1 MRGVIGLGQR
11 VGLLGGS
18 FNPAH
23 DGHRHI
29 SRLALKYLAL
39 HQVWWLVTPQNP
51 LKSTDGMA
59 PLADRLRRAHIAAAD
74 RRIIATDLEARLGT
88 RYTADTL
95 AVLTRRFP
103 STRFVWLIGADNLA
117 QITRWRSW
125 QQIFHTVPVA
135 VMNRPTYSKVALG
148 GFAAARFARHR
159 RQQADA
165 RRLADL
171 TPPAWIFFH
180 SPLHSESATAIRAKG
195 KPLSSP
201 FVA

>member
-29 SRLALKYLAL
+29 SRLAIKYLAL

-51 LKSTDGMA
+51 LKPIDGMA
-59 PLADRLRRAHIAAAD
+59 PLADRLRCARNVAAD
-74 RRIIATDLEARLGT
+74 RRIIATDLEAQLGT

-95 AVLTRRFP
+95 VALTHRFP
-103 STRFVWLIGADNLA
+103 RTHFIWLIGADNLA
-117 QITRWRSW
+117 QIARWRRW
-125 QQIFHTVPVA
+125 QQIFHIVPVA

-148 GFAAARFARHR
+148 GFAAARFARYR
-159 RQQADA
+159 RHEADSQ
-165 RRLADL
+165 RLADL
-171 TPPAWIFFH
+171 HPPAWIFFH
-180 SPLHSESATAIRAKG
+180 SPLHWESATEIRAKRM
-195 KPLSSP
+195 
-201 FVA
+201 V